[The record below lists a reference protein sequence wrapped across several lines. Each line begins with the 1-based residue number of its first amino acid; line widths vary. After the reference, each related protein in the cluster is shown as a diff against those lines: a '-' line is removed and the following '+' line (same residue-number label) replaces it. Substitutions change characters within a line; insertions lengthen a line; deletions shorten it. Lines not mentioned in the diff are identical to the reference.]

1 MASKESLNNL
11 SGDDLAV
18 TLDEHLCNQ
27 RVDTSKIVAIL
38 MEINR
43 DAVNGKSKRRVKKLL
58 KRFGKT
64 YWRMRIN
71 KKRIRKYI

>member
-27 RVDTSKIVAIL
+27 RVDISKIVAIL
-38 MEINR
+38 MEMNR